1 MKTQT
6 FGRTLRG
13 AIQMESKTLFIGLL
27 VQLGAWALCLA
38 VLAIVDLVIREEP
51 PVMSIGLAGLFAVV
65 AGVLVTYL
73 EGVSQFNTNLAVE
86 ITFGISRR
94 RSLVTAWVA
103 TLGCGVV
110 TMVLAALQDGI
121 WLYGLAGGAG
131 EEIISLIPAWG
142 WLCLAFL
149 PGAAAVFTMGILRRF
164 GKTGGLVL
172 WLAFLVLCQT
182 PQLLEITS
190 QNMVEVLAAVMPVFL
205 PMVGLALAVIGTLLL
220 YCANAVIT
228 NR

>member
-1 MKTQT
+1 MRNQS
-6 FGRTLRG
+6 FVRTLRG
-13 AIQMESKTLFIGLL
+13 AMQMENITLFIGLL

-38 VLAIVDLVIREEP
+38 VLAIVDLVVRSDP
-51 PVMSIGLAGLFAVV
+51 PAMGIGLAGIFAVV
-65 AGVLVTYL
+65 AGVILTFL
-73 EGVSQFNTNLAVE
+73 EGMSQFNTNLAVE

-94 RSLVTAWVA
+94 RSLMAAWAV

-110 TMVLAALQDGI
+110 TMALAALQDAV
-121 WLYGLAGGAG
+121 WFYGLAGGTG
-131 EEIISLIPAWG
+131 EEVISLIPVWG

-172 WLAFLVLCQT
+172 WLAFLLLCQT

-190 QNMVEVLAAVMPVFL
+190 QNMMDVLAAVMPVFL
-205 PMVGLALAVIGTLLL
+205 PLAGLAVAVIGTLLL
-220 YCANAVIT
+220 YHANTVIT